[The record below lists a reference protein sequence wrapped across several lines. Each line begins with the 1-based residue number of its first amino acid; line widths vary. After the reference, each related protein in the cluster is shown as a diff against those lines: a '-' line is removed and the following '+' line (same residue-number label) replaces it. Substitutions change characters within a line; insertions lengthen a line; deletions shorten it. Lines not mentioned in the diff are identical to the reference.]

1 MRPLTRACVIESGR
15 NRFTVSITED
25 LNPELERELAAP
37 FGSTPGAS
45 VPEGG
50 DVTGSG
56 SAWRLIVRSFFDNKL
71 GILGVSL
78 LVLLLLFSFVGP
90 IFYHSDTTIATYN
103 INLPPGPG
111 HPLGTDPSGRDVL
124 GRLMTGGQDSLII
137 GIVSALVSTIIGTL
151 WGAIS
156 GFFGGAVDTVMMRI
170 VDVLLAIPTIFILLY
185 LETIY
190 HPTVLLL
197 IITISVVSWLTAA
210 RLVRGETLSLRT
222 REYVRAVRIMGGGR
236 FRTIVRHI
244 IPNTIGVVVVQATF
258 SVANAILILATLG
271 FLGFGLAPP
280 AADWGS
286 MLSGGVNYIYD
297 GYWWLIYPAG
307 ILIVLTVLA
316 FNFIGDAMRDA
327 LEVRLQRR

>member
-1 MRPLTRACVIESGR
+1 M
-15 NRFTVSITED
+15 SITED

>member
-1 MRPLTRACVIESGR
+1 M
-15 NRFTVSITED
+15 SITED

-297 GYWWLIYPAG
+297 GYWWLIYPPG

>member
-1 MRPLTRACVIESGR
+1 M
-15 NRFTVSITED
+15 SITED
-25 LNPELERELAAP
+25 LNPEVEREFAAP
-37 FGSTPGAS
+37 FAGTNLPSTPD
-45 VPEGG
+45 GG
-50 DVTGSG
+50 EVSGSG
-56 SAWRLIVRSFFDNKL
+56 SAWRLLLRSFFDNKL
-71 GILGVSL
+71 GILGVTL
-78 LVLLLLFSFVGP
+78 LVLLILFSFAGP
-90 IFYHSDTTIATYN
+90 IFYHSDTTVATYN
-103 INLPPGPG
+103 INLPPGAG

-137 GIVSALVSTIIGTL
+137 GIISAIIATVIGTM

-156 GFFGGAVDTVMMRI
+156 GFLGGFVDTIMMRI
-170 VDVLLAIPTIFILLY
+170 VDVLLAVPTIFILLY

-197 IITISVVSWLTAA
+197 IITISIVSWLTAA

-236 FRTIVRHI
+236 LRTIIRHI

-258 SVANAILILATLG
+258 TVANSILLLATLG

-286 MLSGGVNYIYD
+286 MLSGGVSYIYD

-307 ILIVLTVLA
+307 FLIVLTVLA
-316 FNFIGDAMRDA
+316 FNFIGDALRDA

>member
-1 MRPLTRACVIESGR
+1 M
-15 NRFTVSITED
+15 SITED

-37 FGSTPGAS
+37 FASTPGAS

>member
-1 MRPLTRACVIESGR
+1 MSAIEPY
-15 NRFTVSITED
+15 F
-25 LNPELERELAAP
+25 NPEVEVLTT
-37 FGSTPGAS
+37 TPEGLPLDQPVTS
-45 VPEGG
+45 PEGGPEGG
-50 DVTGSG
+50 DVSGAGS
-56 SAWRLIVRSFFDNKL
+56 SWRLILRSFFENRL
-71 GILGVSL
+71 GIVGIAI
-78 LVLLLLFSFVGP
+78 LVALILFSFVGP
-90 IFYHSDTTIATYN
+90 ILYHSDVYVSTYN

-124 GRLMTGGQDSLII
+124 GRLMIGGQDSLII
-137 GIVSALVSTIIGTL
+137 GIAVGIFATIIGSL
-151 WGAIS
+151 YGAIA
-156 GFFGGAVDTVMMRI
+156 GFLGKITDTVLMRI
-170 VDVLLAIPTIFILLY
+170 LDVLLAVPVIFVLLY

-190 HPTVLLL
+190 RPTVPLL

-210 RLVRGETLSLRT
+210 RLVRGETLSLRE
-222 REYVRAVRIMGGGR
+222 REYIKAVRVMGGGKLR
-236 FRTIVRHI
+236 IIARHI

-258 SVANAILILATLG
+258 TVANSILLLASLG

-316 FNFIGDAMRDA
+316 FNFIGDALRDA

>member
-1 MRPLTRACVIESGR
+1 M
-15 NRFTVSITED
+15 SITED
-25 LNPELERELAAP
+25 LNPELEGEFAAP
-37 FGSTPGAS
+37 FAVTGVGSSPD
-45 VPEGG
+45 GG
-50 DVTGSG
+50 DVSGSG
-56 SAWRLIVRSFFDNKL
+56 SAWRLILRSFFENKL
-71 GILGVSL
+71 GLLGVTL

-90 IFYHSDTTIATYN
+90 IFYHSDTSVATYS
-103 INLPPGPG
+103 INLPPGAG

-137 GIVSALVSTIIGTL
+137 GIISALIATIIGTL

-156 GFFGGAVDTVMMRI
+156 GFFGGFVDTLLMRI

-236 FRTIVRHI
+236 FRTIIRHI

-258 SVANAILILATLG
+258 TVANSILLLATLG

-286 MLSGGVNYIYD
+286 MLSGGVTYIYD

-316 FNFIGDAMRDA
+316 FNFIGDALRDA

>member
-1 MRPLTRACVIESGR
+1 M
-15 NRFTVSITED
+15 SITED
-25 LNPELERELAAP
+25 LNPEIEGEFAAP
-37 FGSTPGAS
+37 FAGSNLPPM
-45 VPEGG
+45 PEGG
-50 DVTGSG
+50 EVSGSG

-78 LVLLLLFSFVGP
+78 LVLLLLFSFAGP
-90 IFYHSDTTIATYN
+90 LFYHSDTAVATYS
-103 INLPPGPG
+103 INLPPGAG

-137 GIVSALVSTIIGTL
+137 GIISALVATIIGTL

-156 GFFGGAVDTVMMRI
+156 GFFGGAVDTVLMRI
-170 VDVLLAIPTIFILLY
+170 VDVMLAIPTIFILLY

-197 IITISVVSWLTAA
+197 IITISIVSWLTAA

-222 REYVRAVRIMGGGR
+222 REYVRAVKIMGGGR
-236 FRTIVRHI
+236 FRTIIRHI

-258 SVANAILILATLG
+258 TVANSILLLATLG

-307 ILIVLTVLA
+307 ILIVLTVLS

>member
-1 MRPLTRACVIESGR
+1 VSAIEPYFNAEVEVLTTTPEGLPLDQPG
-15 NRFTVSITED
+15 IT
-25 LNPELERELAAP
+25 
-37 FGSTPGAS
+37 
-45 VPEGG
+45 PEGG
-50 DVTGSG
+50 DVVGAGAS
-56 SAWRLIVRSFFDNKL
+56 WRLILRSFFENRL
-71 GILGVSL
+71 GIVGIVIL
-78 LVLLLLFSFVGP
+78 LALILFSFVGP
-90 IFYHSDTTIATYN
+90 MFYHSDVYVSTYN

-124 GRLMTGGQDSLII
+124 GRLMVGGQDSLII
-137 GIVSALVSTIIGTL
+137 GIAVGIFATIIGSL
-151 WGAIS
+151 YGAIA
-156 GFFGGAVDTVMMRI
+156 GFLGKITDTVLMRI
-170 VDVLLAIPTIFILLY
+170 LDVLLAVPVIFVLLY

-190 HPTVLLL
+190 RPTVPLL

-210 RLVRGETLSLRT
+210 RLVRGETLSLRE
-222 REYVRAVRIMGGGR
+222 REYIKAVRVMGGGKMR
-236 FRTIVRHI
+236 IIARHI

-258 SVANAILILATLG
+258 TVANSILLLASLG

-316 FNFIGDAMRDA
+316 FNFIGDALRDA